1 MIVASKVGGAW
12 WAREKGMGMMGGV
25 TLSLSLTTKKRKP
38 PKILSIG
45 QMKTYFRG
53 V

>member
-25 TLSLSLTTKKRKP
+25 TLSLSHN
-38 PKILSIG
+38 
-45 QMKTYFRG
+45 
-53 V
+53 